1 MSAFRFPVATP
12 PQVRSAVGEALR
24 GHRRPLIL
32 AVLVLSAASAAGLI
46 TPTAL
51 GRVVDLVT
59 RSGAVTELWQLV
71 LLMAAGTVLAAIL
84 LAWGTVLTV
93 RVVEAALA
101 HLRERMVDHLLRL
114 PTAVVE
120 DAGAG
125 DAVSRATDDVAEVST
140 AINEVLPT
148 VASAAFMI
156 AATFVGLGALDWRFA
171 LALLLILPIQVFAVR
186 RYLAT
191 APEVYARERAAMAD
205 RAEVVL
211 SSLRGLDTVRALRLE
226 PRQRARTAMHSWAV
240 VTWSMRERIINNIF
254 WGRLNLA
261 EFVGM
266 SALLCVGF
274 WLVREGQGTVGMTTA
289 AVLLFHRLFGP
300 IGQLLLV
307 VDVWQSASASLRRIV
322 GVLQVPAQTGNTAEV
337 HRRDGHLAL
346 REVSFTF
353 DAATRPAIEAVNL
366 QIEPGRTLAV
376 VGPSGA
382 GKSTLAGVVAG
393 LRAPHEGRVL
403 LDGHD
408 LSRVDPELRSRM
420 IGLITQETHVFAGT
434 LRDNLTLARPEAP
447 DDLLWQSLERVGAGD
462 WVRGLPAGLDQVV
475 GLAGVELTPLQRQ
488 HLALA
493 RIDLLDPAVALLDE
507 ATAEAGSTGAAV
519 LDAASE
525 AVIRGRTALVIAH
538 RLDQAARADTVALI
552 AEGRVVEHG
561 THDQLLARDGR
572 YAELW
577 QAWRLGRDEPED

>member
-1 MSAFRFPVATP
+1 MNDFRFPIATP
-12 PQVRSAVGEALR
+12 REVRSILGEVLR
-24 GHRRPLIL
+24 DQRRPLIL
-32 AVLVLSAASAAGLI
+32 ATLLLSAASAAGLI

-51 GRVVDLVT
+51 GRVVDLVD
-59 RSGAVTELWQLV
+59 RSGTVTELWQLV
-71 LLMAAGTVLAAIL
+71 LLMVAGTIAAATL
-84 LAWGTVLTV
+84 LACGTVLTV
-93 RVVEAALA
+93 RVVETALA
-101 HLRERMVDHLLRL
+101 RLRERLVDRLLRL
-114 PTAVVE
+114 PTSVVE
-120 DAGAG
+120 EAGAG

-186 RYLAT
+186 SYLAR
-191 APEVYARERAAMAD
+191 APQVYAQERAAMAD

-226 PRQRARTAMHSWAV
+226 PRQRARTALHSWSV

-307 VDVWQSASASLRRIV
+307 VDVWQSASASLRRII
-322 GVLQVPAQTGNTAEV
+322 GVLQVPAQTGSPAQP
-337 HRRDGHLAL
+337 RRLDERLAL
-346 REVSFTF
+346 RDVSFSF
-353 DAATRPAIEAVNL
+353 EAAARPTIEDVSL
-366 QIEPGRTLAV
+366 EIEPGRTLAV

-393 LRAPHEGRVL
+393 LRAPHGGQVL
-403 LDGHD
+403 LGGED
-408 LSRVDPELRSRM
+408 LSDLDPELRSRM

-434 LRDNLTLARPEAP
+434 LRDNLTLAQEDAGDERIWEAL
-447 DDLLWQSLERVGAGD
+447 DRVGAGA
-462 WVRGLPAGLDQVV
+462 WVRDLSEGLDQVV
-475 GLAGVELTPLQRQ
+475 GLEGVELSPLQRQ

-507 ATAEAGSTGAAV
+507 ATAEAGSAGAAI
-519 LDAASE
+519 LDAASD

-538 RLDQAARADTVALI
+538 RLDQAARADTVALV
-552 AEGRVVEHG
+552 ADGRVVEHG
-561 THDQLLARDGR
+561 SHEQLLAHGGA

-577 QAWRLGRDEPED
+577 RAWSLGRPGHEQ